1 MAGLV
6 KNWLQIVPWE
16 AVVSINAALC
26 EARKALHKPTSDGYT
41 PAKEL
46 WEKNRS
52 RKLSLSE
59 VFQIGF
65 QCHRLAPFCNYNGN
79 TFVTII
85 RTLLND
91 VLKDMPADKAHILR
105 SIAGHIVAGTATDIE
120 KKQLDSLLAALEK
133 RPPSG
138 SAQKSC
144 GRFVLLQSAR
154 RLAQSKT
161 QGV

>member
-26 EARKALHKPTSDGYT
+26 EARKALHKPTFDGYA

-46 WEKNRS
+46 WERNRS
-52 RKLSLSE
+52 RKLSLPE

-65 QCHRLAPFCNYNGN
+65 ECHRLAPFCNYNGN

-85 RTLLND
+85 KTLLDD
-91 VLKDMPADKAHILR
+91 VLKGLPADKAHILR
-105 SIAGHIVAGTATDIE
+105 SIAGHIVAGTASDIE
-120 KKQLDSLLAALEK
+120 RKQLDSILAALGK
-133 RPPSG
+133 
-138 SAQKSC
+138 
-144 GRFVLLQSAR
+144 
-154 RLAQSKT
+154 
-161 QGV
+161 

>member
-6 KNWLQIVPWE
+6 KKWLQIVPWE
-16 AVVSINAALC
+16 AVVSVNAALC

-46 WEKNRS
+46 WERSRS
-52 RKLSLSE
+52 RKLSLAE

-91 VLKDMPADKAHILR
+91 VLKGLPADKAHILR
-105 SIAGHIVAGTATDIE
+105 SIAEHIVAGTATDIE
-120 KKQLDSLLAALEK
+120 RKQLDSILVTLGK
-133 RPPSG
+133 
-138 SAQKSC
+138 
-144 GRFVLLQSAR
+144 
-154 RLAQSKT
+154 
-161 QGV
+161 